1 MERTMTMNAVSVQ
14 GLTKQRDAFALRDV
28 TMTVPSGY
36 VTGLVGPNGAG
47 KTSLL
52 KSMLGLLTPDA
63 GTVQVL
69 GGDPAA
75 HPGARDRVGV
85 VLDRVTAA
93 PEWRVGTI
101 GRRIGRLYAH
111 WDESTW
117 RDLLDRFGLPVGN
130 RVDALSRG
138 QTVKLSLAM
147 ALAHDPD
154 LLVLDEP
161 TSGLDPVARR
171 ELADL
176 IREYMTDPGHSVLF
190 STHITAELDDLADH
204 IVVLNAGRVVFA
216 GMLDELH
223 DRFAVV
229 RSSTPITPGVRTA
242 AIGAGTG
249 PSGGY
254 EALIRTDDT
263 AAFGSD
269 VVIDQATTDDVV
281 VHFAEEARK

>member
-1 MERTMTMNAVSVQ
+1 MTMNAVSVQ

-242 AIGAGTG
+242 AIGARTG